1 MFFYEGLFFYIFNI
15 YVGGIMIKDLVDD
28 EKPRERLIKYGVDNI
43 SNEDLISIILKTG
56 TVSISVKQLSLKIL
70 SNIEDIS
77 ELKNIT
83 INGITNIKGI
93 GVVKAVTLIAALELG
108 RRVYYEKNL
117 NNINITNCSDIY
129 KYFKYLIKDNDQ
141 ERFYVIY
148 LDVKKKVIDKKLLF
162 VGTVNMSMVHPRE
175 VFKYAYLNSASYIV
189 CIHNHPSG
197 DVTPSEEDR
206 NITKELVSIGKAQK
220 IPILDHLIIGENK
233 YYSFFE
239 NNDI

>member
-1 MFFYEGLFFYIFNI
+1 
-15 YVGGIMIKDLVDD
+15 MIKDLIDD

-93 GVVKAVTLIAALELG
+93 GVVKAVTLIASLELG
-108 RRVYYEKNL
+108 RRVYYEKNID
-117 NNINITNCSDIY
+117 NINIKNSEDIY
-129 KYFKYLIKDNDQ
+129 NYFKYLIKDNDQ
-141 ERFYVIY
+141 ERFYVVY

-162 VGTVNMSMVHPRE
+162 VGTVNMSLVHPRE
-175 VFKYAYLNSASYIV
+175 VFKYAYLNSASYII

-197 DVTPSEEDR
+197 DVTPSNED
-206 NITKELVSIGKAQK
+206 IILTEQLVNIGKSQK
-220 IPILDHLIIGENK
+220 IPILDHLIIGNNN
-233 YYSFFE
+233 YYSFYE
-239 NNDI
+239 DKKI

>member
-1 MFFYEGLFFYIFNI
+1 
-15 YVGGIMIKDLVDD
+15 MIKDLIDD

-93 GVVKAVTLIAALELG
+93 GVVKAVTLIASLELG
-108 RRVYYEKNL
+108 RRVYYEKNID
-117 NNINITNCSDIY
+117 NINIKNSEDIY
-129 KYFKYLIKDNDQ
+129 NYFKYLIKDNDQ

-162 VGTVNMSMVHPRE
+162 VGTVNMSLVHPRE
-175 VFKYAYLNSASYIV
+175 VFKYAYLNSASYII

-197 DVTPSEEDR
+197 DVTPSNED
-206 NITKELVSIGKAQK
+206 IILTEQLVNIGKSQK
-220 IPILDHLIIGENK
+220 IPILDHLIIGNNN
-233 YYSFFE
+233 YYSFYE
-239 NNDI
+239 DKKI

>member
-1 MFFYEGLFFYIFNI
+1 
-15 YVGGIMIKDLVDD
+15 MIKDLIDD

-93 GVVKAVTLIAALELG
+93 GVVKAVTLIASLELG
-108 RRVYYEKNL
+108 RRVYYEKNID
-117 NNINITNCSDIY
+117 NINIKNSEDIY
-129 KYFKYLIKDNDQ
+129 NYFKYLIKDNDQ
-141 ERFYVIY
+141 ERFYVVY

-162 VGTVNMSMVHPRE
+162 VGTVNMSLVHPRE
-175 VFKYAYLNSASYIV
+175 VFKYAYLNSASYII

-197 DVTPSEEDR
+197 DVTPSNED
-206 NITKELVSIGKAQK
+206 IILTEQLVNIGKSQR
-220 IPILDHLIIGENK
+220 IPILDHLIIGNNN
-233 YYSFFE
+233 YYSFYE
-239 NNDI
+239 DKKI

>member
-1 MFFYEGLFFYIFNI
+1 
-15 YVGGIMIKDLVDD
+15 MIKDLIDD

-93 GVVKAVTLIAALELG
+93 GIVKAVTLIASLELG
-108 RRVYYEKNL
+108 RRVYYEKNID
-117 NNINITNCSDIY
+117 NINIKNSEDIY
-129 KYFKYLIKDNDQ
+129 NYFKYLIKDNDQ
-141 ERFYVIY
+141 ERFYVVY

-162 VGTVNMSMVHPRE
+162 VGTVNMSLVHPRE
-175 VFKYAYLNSASYIV
+175 VFKYAYLNSASYII

-197 DVTPSEEDR
+197 DVTPSNED
-206 NITKELVSIGKAQK
+206 IILTEQLVNIGKSQR
-220 IPILDHLIIGENK
+220 IPILDHLIIGNNN
-233 YYSFFE
+233 YYSFYE
-239 NNDI
+239 DKKI

>member
-1 MFFYEGLFFYIFNI
+1 
-15 YVGGIMIKDLVDD
+15 MIKDLIDD

-93 GVVKAVTLIAALELG
+93 GIVKAVTLIASLELG
-108 RRVYYEKNL
+108 RRVYYEKNID
-117 NNINITNCSDIY
+117 NINIKNSEDIY
-129 KYFKYLIKDNDQ
+129 NYFKYLIKDNDQ
-141 ERFYVIY
+141 ERFYVVY

-162 VGTVNMSMVHPRE
+162 VGTVNMSLVHPRE
-175 VFKYAYLNSASYIV
+175 VFKYAYLNSASYII

-197 DVTPSEEDR
+197 DVTPSNED
-206 NITKELVSIGKAQK
+206 IILTEQLVNIGKSQK
-220 IPILDHLIIGENK
+220 IPILDHLIIGNNN
-233 YYSFFE
+233 YYSFYE
-239 NNDI
+239 DKKI